1 MLKRVLPA
9 LCLTATAVLIGCGGG
24 ADNAN
29 TTANTTANTNAGR
42 AAANTAAP
50 ANTAASNSAT
60 TTAAGEKIGVAECDD
75 FLAKYDA
82 CVSGKVPAQ
91 ARAQFESGMKQWR
104 ESWRKLAAN
113 PQTKSTLAG
122 VCKTS
127 MESARTSMKA
137 YGCEF

>member
-1 MLKRVLPA
+1 MLKRVLPI
-9 LCLTATAVLIGCGGG
+9 LCVTATAVLIGCGGG
-24 ADNAN
+24 AGN
-29 TTANTTANTNAGR
+29 TNTATNTNANR
-42 AAANTAAP
+42 AATNAASP
-50 ANTAASNSAT
+50 ANTAASNGAAAT
-60 TTAAGEKIGVAECDD
+60 TAPGEKIGVAECDD
-75 FLAKYDA
+75 FLAKYEA

-113 PQTKSTLAG
+113 PQTKTTLAG

-127 MESARTSMKA
+127 LEQTRTSMKA